1 MLPIV
6 GVTEICYG
14 NTMSDRIAKLRE
26 RRKSI
31 RDESDRNAGEYGFR
45 RIAALVYINDDG
57 QLRVLDEDTGKPIGE
72 VVETAPT
79 PDEALPFAP
88 DLAKHIETNFPG
100 WMVTTDV
107 ACIIAKMDGKQGKV
121 RAFDRRGE
129 SIAPFGYVSWE
140 LPYSPHN

>member
-1 MLPIV
+1 
-6 GVTEICYG
+6 
-14 NTMSDRIAKLRE
+14 MSDRIAKLRE

-31 RDESDRNAGEYGFR
+31 RDESDRKAEQNGFR

-72 VVETAPT
+72 VVETEPQT
-79 PDEALPFAP
+79 PDEALPFNP
-88 DLAKHIETNFPG
+88 NLAAFIEEKFPG
-100 WMVTTDV
+100 WQITSDV
-107 ACIIAKMDGKQGKV
+107 ACIIAKMNGKSGKV
-121 RAFDRRGE
+121 RAFDVKGE